1 MFTDL
6 VGYSALSQSNEA
18 LALELLDEHRRIL
31 RPIFVKYQGDEI
43 ETAGDAFFVEFNS
56 AVEAV
61 NCAIEIQSTL
71 YERNKTADPSRR
83 IVLRV
88 GLHIGDVV
96 HMDQH
101 VHGDGVNIAAR
112 LEPLAQPGGI
122 CISED
127 VARQVRNKIKY
138 AVVKAGAERLK
149 NISMPMDVYCIALP
163 WLRAGLSKKASGKQ
177 RRSVAMLAVIGVLL
191 VVAAILFFS
200 PRNSVKASSTVKH
213 RLAVLPLKNISNDS
227 RDEYFADG
235 LTEELISNIA
245 RIGGLSVIART
256 SMMKYKNTDKDVSQ
270 IGNELRVG
278 TVLEGSV
285 RLMNKKA
292 RITVQLVDVEKQ
304 ENLWSEDYDRDI
316 TDIFSI
322 QTEIATSIAK
332 ELKLRLVEADA
343 SRMNNAVTE
352 SIDAYQEYLAGKHF
366 VNQRTSESLKTGIT
380 HLENA
385 IALDPSF
392 ILPYPALAYAYTLIG
407 VAGYGGADRK
417 TADEK
422 ARLAITKAL
431 ELDSTN
437 AESHAA
443 SAYAKFRIDWDWD
456 GAEREFRKAIDLK
469 PGYATAHEWYGLY
482 LAVRGR
488 LDEALREMKIAQELD
503 PLSPSVN
510 TGIARIY
517 FFRDEHKESLE
528 QIRKTLK
535 IDPSYA
541 EAHFTAGMTYNK
553 LNQLEAAEREFRK
566 AVELS
571 GRRPVMLALQGVNFV
586 EMGRRS
592 EAMAL
597 LKELETP
604 PMNDDKL
611 YAIATIKISLG
622 GFEENFSILE
632 KLAREKYGIMIY
644 LKVQREYFNY
654 ENHPRFI
661 QLVKEIGL

>member
-1 MFTDL
+1 
-6 VGYSALSQSNEA
+6 
-18 LALELLDEHRRIL
+18 
-31 RPIFVKYQGDEI
+31 
-43 ETAGDAFFVEFNS
+43 
-56 AVEAV
+56 
-61 NCAIEIQSTL
+61 
-71 YERNKTADPSRR
+71 
-83 IVLRV
+83 
-88 GLHIGDVV
+88 
-96 HMDQH
+96 
-101 VHGDGVNIAAR
+101 
-112 LEPLAQPGGI
+112 
-122 CISED
+122 
-127 VARQVRNKIKY
+127 
-138 AVVKAGAERLK
+138 
-149 NISMPMDVYCIALP
+149 
-163 WLRAGLSKKASGKQ
+163 
-177 RRSVAMLAVIGVLL
+177 
-191 VVAAILFFS
+191 
-200 PRNSVKASSTVKH
+200 
-213 RLAVLPLKNISNDS
+213 
-227 RDEYFADG
+227 
-235 LTEELISNIA
+235 
-245 RIGGLSVIART
+245 
-256 SMMKYKNTDKDVSQ
+256 
-270 IGNELRVG
+270 
-278 TVLEGSV
+278 
-285 RLMNKKA
+285 
-292 RITVQLVDVEKQ
+292 
-304 ENLWSEDYDRDI
+304 
-316 TDIFSI
+316 
-322 QTEIATSIAK
+322 
-332 ELKLRLVEADA
+332 
-343 SRMNNAVTE
+343 VTE